1 MPDCV
6 IVRVHR
12 VEELNA
18 ESTGNSKVAP
28 FELSEIELRAYG
40 QQKEQ
45 SMMFVNGTKQIS
57 KQDLKTLM
65 KKDIQEADLNEQQR
79 IMIQGIQR
87 INKKKIDKQKPCNE
101 EQVQ

>member
-45 SMMFVNGTKQIS
+45 SMMFVNGTK
-57 KQDLKTLM
+57 
-65 KKDIQEADLNEQQR
+65 
-79 IMIQGIQR
+79 
-87 INKKKIDKQKPCNE
+87 
-101 EQVQ
+101 